1 MNEKELKRYV
11 GTMDQLARIRTSVLD
26 DGRGR
31 GIRIADVDNG
41 SGLRFTVLG
50 QVIMGAFSIIALS
63 LSGVFKSNG

>member
-1 MNEKELKRYV
+1 MNSRKMTDAELKPYV

-41 SGLRFTVLG
+41 SGLRFTVLLDRG
-50 QVIMGAFSIIALS
+50 MDIGDASF
-63 LSGVFKSNG
+63 